1 MSLKKHLIV
10 LSLSAAS
17 FGLVMAPALQAAY
30 VTTPPANADSLA
42 MTIAAKSKPKG
53 KTAKAK
59 PQKTC
64 GPNMYLNKK
73 TNKCMD
79 ARDKKAS

>member
-1 MSLKKHLIV
+1 MSLRKHLIV

-17 FGLVMAPALQAAY
+17 CGLVLAPAVQAAY
-30 VTTPPANADSLA
+30 VTTPPADADSLA
-42 MTIAAKSKPKG
+42 MTVATKSKG

-59 PQKTC
+59 PHKTC

>member
-1 MSLKKHLIV
+1 MSLRKHLIV

-17 FGLVMAPALQAAY
+17 FGLVLAPALQAAF
-30 VTTPPANADSLA
+30 VTAPPADADSLA
-42 MTIAAKSKPKG
+42 MTIATKSKPKA

-64 GPNMYLNKK
+64 GTNMYFSKK
-73 TNKCMD
+73 DNKCMD
-79 ARDKKAS
+79 ARAKKAS